1 MNPSAP
7 ISFDDS
13 LWPLLV
19 VRFVGAP
26 SLQQQ
31 EAYLAQLRA
40 YLQHGDRYVSILDT
54 RQLKMMTSEQ
64 RVRQA
69 EFIKENEGL
78 LRQVTLGTA
87 AIVTSP
93 LIRLAASVFL
103 HLKPMPTPYYCAPTL
118 PSAADWAA
126 ERLTQAGLGVSA
138 ERVRRHFG
146 LLVERRAG

>member
-69 EFIKENEGL
+69 EFIKENEAL
-78 LRQVTLGTA
+78 LRQVALGTA

-103 HLKPMPTPYYCAPTL
+103 HIKPMPTPYYVAPSL
-118 PSAADWAA
+118 PLAAVWAADRL
-126 ERLTQAGLGVSA
+126 ERAGFLAPA
-138 ERVRRHFG
+138 ERVRRHYG
-146 LLVERRAG
+146 LLAERRAG

>member
-1 MNPSAP
+1 MKPSAP
-7 ISFDDS
+7 ITFDDS

-54 RQLKMMTSEQ
+54 RQLKMMTAEQ
-64 RVRQA
+64 RQRQA
-69 EFIKENEGL
+69 DFIKENEEL
-78 LRQVTLGTA
+78 LRRVTLGTA

-103 HLKPMPTPYYCAPTL
+103 HLKPMPTPYYVAPSL
-118 PSAADWAA
+118 PSAAGWAA
-126 ERLTQAGLGVSA
+126 DRLELAGLLEPA
-138 ERVRRHFG
+138 ERVRHHYG
-146 LLVERRAG
+146 LLAERRAG

>member
-1 MNPSAP
+1 MKPSAP
-7 ISFDDS
+7 ITFDDS

-54 RQLKMMTSEQ
+54 RQLRMMTSEQ
-64 RVRQA
+64 RQRQA
-69 EFIKENEGL
+69 DFIRDNEEL

-93 LIRLAASVFL
+93 LVRLAASVFL
-103 HLKPMPTPYYCAPTL
+103 HIKPMPTPYYVAPSL
-118 PSAADWAA
+118 PSAAGWAA
-126 ERLTQAGLGVSA
+126 ERLEMAGFLEPA
-138 ERVRRHFG
+138 ERVRHHYG
-146 LLVERRAG
+146 LLAERRAG

>member
-1 MNPSAP
+1 MEPVAS
-7 ISFDDS
+7 ITFDDS

-19 VRFVGAP
+19 VKFVGAP
-26 SLQQQ
+26 TNQQQ
-31 EAYLAQLRA
+31 EAYLSQLRD
-40 YLQHGDRYVSILDT
+40 YLRHGERYVSILDT
-54 RQLKMMTSEQ
+54 RLLRMMSSEQ

-78 LRQVTLGTA
+78 LRQVTLGMA

-118 PSAADWAA
+118 PAAADWTAD
-126 ERLTQAGLGVSA
+126 RLTQAGLGVSA